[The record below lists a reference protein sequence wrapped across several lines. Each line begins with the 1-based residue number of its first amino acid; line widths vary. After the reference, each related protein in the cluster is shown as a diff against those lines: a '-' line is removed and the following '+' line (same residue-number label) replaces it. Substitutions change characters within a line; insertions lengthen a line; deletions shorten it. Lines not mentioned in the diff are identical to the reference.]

1 MKLEQLIVQYLYNS
15 KKVSIENI
23 GTFTI
28 TPNVSIPIDLD
39 KDSALPEG
47 AIQFD
52 YNNKQDKDKGL
63 IEFIVQ
69 QSHKILPLATSDLE
83 SYSLLANQFLNLGK
97 PLVIEGIGT
106 LQKNQEGELEFFQG
120 HTVNPKLVNDT
131 ITITEKIQDGIS
143 FSTPAKSPTS
153 RRGLIAIM
161 ILFFILCVSGALYYF
176 LVVNSSNDEV
186 VEQIEIP
193 ATTQDSTVV
202 NKDTLS
208 NAISDSLS
216 SLSKTA
222 DSISNNEMDGFSFKI
237 VLKEYPSRALA
248 EKAFNTLT
256 SYGHKLLILQLDS
269 SRYALTMPFKSPLS
283 DTLRVKDSLRIFF
296 GGKPYVKP

>member
-106 LQKNQEGELEFFQG
+106 LQKNQECE
-120 HTVNPKLVNDT
+120 
-131 ITITEKIQDGIS
+131 
-143 FSTPAKSPTS
+143 
-153 RRGLIAIM
+153 
-161 ILFFILCVSGALYYF
+161 
-176 LVVNSSNDEV
+176 
-186 VEQIEIP
+186 
-193 ATTQDSTVV
+193 
-202 NKDTLS
+202 
-208 NAISDSLS
+208 
-216 SLSKTA
+216 
-222 DSISNNEMDGFSFKI
+222 
-237 VLKEYPSRALA
+237 
-248 EKAFNTLT
+248 
-256 SYGHKLLILQLDS
+256 
-269 SRYALTMPFKSPLS
+269 
-283 DTLRVKDSLRIFF
+283 
-296 GGKPYVKP
+296 